1 MYTKAMNVAI
11 TELRAHLSD
20 WLEQARIGEEIV
32 ITDRGVPVARLIGVD
47 TAPTLQRLT
56 LEGVISRPELGKRI
70 KARGRMRPTP
80 TSSVADLVSSQRR

>member
-20 WLEQARIGEEIV
+20 WLAQARSGEEIV

-47 TAPTLQRLT
+47 TSPALQRLT
-56 LEGVISRPELGKRI
+56 REGVISRPDLGTKI
-70 KARGRMRPTP
+70 KARGRTRPTP
-80 TSSVADLVSSQRR
+80 ASSVADLVSSQRR